1 MKARKRIL
9 SVVMALVMV
18 VSLVVFPIT
27 VHAEEVAAQF
37 GDAWVNYS
45 NALSATPSVFLE
57 TSFYVPGETKFM
69 LHSDAPFDYSLMH
82 CACGAGTECETLN
95 GVTVDALKIRYDE
108 NGEMLDL
115 TFANEEKEWGGEV
128 HSVVYGT
135 AIPTASAKPGS
146 VVTGAFWYEIDEHK
160 SGEFPFKFAL
170 LDGGV
175 SNAVV
180 STDLSI
186 AETGMGGQG
195 TIPTLKLEMTA
206 DQEVSVALCTT
217 YWTGENYSATPT
229 ALEIAY
235 TAGNDLLN
243 MSAVNTTHDEIW
255 GGADCT
261 FMVITPSAT
270 GKVVAED
277 TVVTGTVTALNSSG
291 QKVEI
296 PFEITLKAAAAKG
309 AGNSVVS
316 TDLSIAETG
325 MGGQGTIPTLKLEMT
340 ADQEV
345 SVALCTTYW
354 TGENYSATPK
364 PLEVTCTAGEGLL
377 NMTAVNT
384 GHDEIWD
391 AADCTFLV
399 ITPSAAGR
407 AAADGTAVTGSV
419 AALNGSGEKVE
430 IPFEIT
436 LNAASGDAGVAEPVV
451 LEPVVSGDVSI
462 ANASLG
468 ASGDIPTMNIGFN
481 VAQELSVALCTT
493 YWTDTKYSAT
503 PTPLEINF
511 TSGKDLVAMSVVNT
525 AHDEVWAGADCTYLV
540 ITPTAAG
547 QAISESVQVSGSI
560 KIFSAASGSDVE
572 IPFDFTLSTIPTF
585 QEWGVAD
592 AWTSRAQE
600 IISQA
605 NPAPIS
611 TVFFGLKDQTENF
624 KALLHTSRHGMICT
638 CGSAECEE
646 LNNAENLKIRVDEG
660 ADLMNVEFSMEYD
673 ATKIQDC
680 VYITLTPTELARTN
694 VKSGPISMAGAMWY
708 ESADGAHKTGEY
720 EFAFTFQEKAMAND
734 REKLPT
740 DVDAVVN
747 AHRLGNETDPV
758 KVVVDPTMTY
768 RGKVMTKG
776 LMPFVVCEM
785 CGVDNCPES
794 SNFGAEYATITF
806 SENAQ
811 YIESVRF
818 ELTTYDGW
826 GPCLFMFLDFTEA
839 AVSADPGTRITGT
852 FAFQKDDHKTKGIDI
867 DFYLYEGVLEEGG
880 IRDVEDETQ
889 PNTPNEPGENNSKLP
904 LIIGLGAGAVLL
916 VAVLVV
922 LIIRKKKKA

>member
-1 MKARKRIL
+1 MKNKKRIL
-9 SVVMALVMV
+9 STVMALVMA
-18 VSLVVFPIT
+18 VSMLALPIT
-27 VHAEEVAAQF
+27 AHAEGVAAQF

-45 NALSATPSVFLE
+45 NALSATPSVYLE

-82 CACGAGTECETLN
+82 CTCGAGTSCETLK
-95 GVTVDALKIRYDE
+95 GVTVDALKVRYDE
-108 NGEMLDL
+108 NGEMLEL
-115 TFANEEKEWGGEV
+115 SFANEEKEWGDEV
-128 HSVVYGT
+128 HPVVYGT
-135 AIPTASAKPGS
+135 ATPTAAAKPGN
-146 VVTGAFWYEIDEHK
+146 VVTGAFWYEIGEHK

-175 SNAVV
+175 SDA
-180 STDLSI
+180 
-186 AETGMGGQG
+186 
-195 TIPTLKLEMTA
+195 
-206 DQEVSVALCTT
+206 
-217 YWTGENYSATPT
+217 
-229 ALEIAY
+229 
-235 TAGNDLLN
+235 
-243 MSAVNTTHDEIW
+243 
-255 GGADCT
+255 
-261 FMVITPSAT
+261 
-270 GKVVAED
+270 
-277 TVVTGTVTALNSSG
+277 
-291 QKVEI
+291 
-296 PFEITLKAAAAKG
+296 
-309 AGNSVVS
+309 VVS

-384 GHDEIWD
+384 THDEIWG

-436 LNAASGDAGVAEPVV
+436 LNAASGDTGAAEPVV
-451 LEPVVSGDVSI
+451 LEPIVSGDVSI

-468 ASGDIPTMNIGFN
+468 ASGEIPTMNIGLN

-493 YWTDTKYSAT
+493 YWTGDKFSAT

-511 TSGKDLVAMSVVNT
+511 TAGKDLVTMSVVNA
-525 AHDEVWAGADCTYLV
+525 AHDVVWSGADCSYLV
-540 ITPTAAG
+540 IAPTAAG
-547 QAISESVQVSGSI
+547 QAITEDVQVSGSI
-560 KIFSAASGSDVE
+560 KVFNAMSGADAE
-572 IPFDFTLSTIPTF
+572 IPFDFTLSTIPTY

-600 IISQA
+600 IIAQA
-605 NPAPIS
+605 NPNPIT
-611 TVFFGLKDQTENF
+611 TVFFGLNEQAENF

-638 CGSAECEE
+638 CGSAECAE
-646 LNNAENLKIRVDEG
+646 LNNVENLKIRVDEG
-660 ADLMNVEFSMEYD
+660 ADLMSVVFSKEYD
-673 ATKIQDC
+673 ADKIQDC
-680 VYITLTPTELARTN
+680 VYMTLTPSDAARTAVQN
-694 VKSGPISMAGAMWY
+694 GPINMAGAMWY

-720 EFAFTFQEKAMAND
+720 KFAFSFQKKAMAND
-734 REKLPT
+734 REKLAT

-747 AHRLGNETDPV
+747 AHRLGTEMDPV
-758 KVVVDPTMTY
+758 EVVVDPSMTY

-776 LMPFVVCEM
+776 LIPLVVCETD
-785 CGVDNCPES
+785 GVDNCPES
-794 SNFGAEYATITF
+794 SNFAGEHATITF
-806 SENAQ
+806 TENEQ

-826 GPCLFMFLDFTEA
+826 GPCLFMFVDFTEEA
-839 AVSADPGTRITGT
+839 MQATPGTRISGA
-852 FAFQKDDHKTKGIDI
+852 FAFQKDGHKTKDISI
-867 DFYLYEGVLEEGG
+867 DFYLFEGVQEDVG

-889 PNTPNEPGENNSKLP
+889 PTVPQGTSDKGNSKLP
-904 LIIGLGAGAVLL
+904 LIIGLSAAAVLL

-922 LIIRKKKKA
+922 LIIKKKKKA